1 MKNNFSL
8 FLFSVLVL
16 TAKLLVAQENA
27 QELWDSAPP
36 HSIINDIYKE
46 EIRYDSNG
54 EIRSIGQISSPKI
67 EVFKPSA
74 NSNGIGVLVLPGGG
88 YQYVAITKEGYK
100 IAERLNKL
108 GYTVFVLSYRMP
120 SDLIMKNKSV
130 GPLMDAQEAMR
141 RIRSQALDYG
151 VDPDNIGVLG
161 FSAGGHLAATL
172 HTQYN
177 RDIYTSTYQVS
188 AKPDFAILIYPVIS
202 MDSTITHQGSR
213 EKLLGLNP
221 TNEQVDAFSNEL
233 HINSETSPAF
243 LVHATDDGSVSVENS
258 LRYYNSLLKNKV
270 PAAMHI
276 YQSGGHGF
284 GLGRNPENS
293 RWIEDLDRWL
303 QYRKK

>member
-1 MKNNFSL
+1 MKNYLSL
-8 FLFSVLVL
+8 YLFSVLVVVISPL
-16 TAKLLVAQENA
+16 NA
-27 QELWDSAPP
+27 QDTAFELWDSAPP
-36 HSIINDIYKE
+36 HSIINDNYKE

-54 EIRSIGQISSPKI
+54 VIRSIGQISSPKI

-74 NSNGIGVLVLPGGG
+74 NSNGIGILVLPGGG

-100 IAERLNKL
+100 VAERLNKL

-120 SDLIMKNKSV
+120 SDLIMKDKSV

-141 RIRSQALDYG
+141 SIRTQAVDYG

-177 RDIYTSTYQVS
+177 RDIYMSKYEVS

-221 TNEQVDAFSNEL
+221 TNEQVNAFSNEL
-233 HINSETSPAF
+233 HVNSETSPTF
-243 LVHATDDGSVSVENS
+243 LVHATDDGSVPVGNS

-270 PAAMHI
+270 SAAMHI

-293 RWIEDLDRWL
+293 SWIEDLDRWL